1 MRVNNWSGMWL
12 KSAENTE
19 VTPESERLK
28 TGTTWNPNEKFEQ
41 ILSRNPNA
49 ALESERPARCSCMF
63 VRTFPQRSATH
74 TSDPKHSTSDTLAKG
89 IKRQRMQ
96 TPEPPETQ
104 LHDVIMEGDSPSKQ

>member
-1 MRVNNWSGMWL
+1 MLSY
-12 KSAENTE
+12 TE

-28 TGTTWNPNEKFEQ
+28 TRTTWNPNEKVEQ
-41 ILSRNPNA
+41 ILSQNPNA
-49 ALESERPARCSCMF
+49 PLESERPARCSCMF
-63 VRTFPQRSATH
+63 VRTFLQRSTTH

-104 LHDVIMEGDSPSKQ
+104 LHDVIMEGGSPSKQ